1 MFEKVKKIL
10 VDELNV
16 DESLVTPN
24 ATIKGDLGAD
34 SIDILQLLMTL
45 EEESGITIPDEKLS
59 TFQTVGD
66 IVNYL
71 ESLYFRLISPCRAR
85 QSEKGKENAEPSLTV
100 AKTASDIG
108 EALMR
113 FPKQRQTKRKI

>member
-71 ESLYFRLISPCRAR
+71 ESLSANRR
-85 QSEKGKENAEPSLTV
+85 ENRRGYRGGSYAFPET
-100 AKTASDIG
+100 TSD
-108 EALMR
+108 
-113 FPKQRQTKRKI
+113 KRKI

>member
-34 SIDILQLLMTL
+34 SIDILQLLRTL

-71 ESLYFRLISPCRAR
+71 ESL
-85 QSEKGKENAEPSLTV
+85 
-100 AKTASDIG
+100 
-108 EALMR
+108 
-113 FPKQRQTKRKI
+113 